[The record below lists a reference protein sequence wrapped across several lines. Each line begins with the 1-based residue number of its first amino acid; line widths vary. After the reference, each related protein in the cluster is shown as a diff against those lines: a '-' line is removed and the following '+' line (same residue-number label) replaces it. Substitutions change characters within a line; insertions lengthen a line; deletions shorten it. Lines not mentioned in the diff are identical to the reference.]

1 MVHPGLV
8 AANHQHWFN
17 LRLDFDIDGTANAV
31 MENNLDLVSHREAG
45 DRGFTASHTVFGRA
59 VDARRDMNDMTA
71 RSWTIYNPAA
81 VDRMGRPAGY
91 TIAPMDNA
99 MTVFPPARQHG
110 PAGFTAHH
118 LWVTPY
124 DAGQRYAAGPYP
136 NQATDDAA
144 DTLDRSAGDAPIYDR
159 DIVVWY
165 SLGMTHFPRVENYPV
180 MSNDR
185 LSVVFRPDG
194 FFARN
199 PALDLGQVSDD
210 QPVGQRI
217 GGTARRKK

>member
-1 MVHPGLV
+1 LV

-59 VDARRDMNDMTA
+59 RDARRDMNDMTA
-71 RSWTIYNPAA
+71 RTWTIYNPAA
-81 VDRMGRPAGY
+81 VDRIGHAAAS
-91 TIAPMDNA
+91 TIAPMETA
-99 MTVFPPARQHG
+99 MPVFPPARQRG

-118 LWVTPY
+118 LWVTQY

-144 DTLDRSAGDAPIYDR
+144 DTLDHTAGDAAIYDR

-165 SLGMTHFPRVENYPV
+165 SLGMTHFPRVE
-180 MSNDR
+180 
-185 LSVVFRPDG
+185 
-194 FFARN
+194 
-199 PALDLGQVSDD
+199 
-210 QPVGQRI
+210 
-217 GGTARRKK
+217 